1 MNSLFCGCPGVGTKL
16 RYFRRLKAGLCGMDG
31 RTVGMAFRFWAKPV
45 PNVPIRV
52 GIVVTLAA
60 LYGAHRFTDWYPK
73 QASQT

>member
-1 MNSLFCGCPGVGTKL
+1 
-16 RYFRRLKAGLCGMDG
+16 MDG